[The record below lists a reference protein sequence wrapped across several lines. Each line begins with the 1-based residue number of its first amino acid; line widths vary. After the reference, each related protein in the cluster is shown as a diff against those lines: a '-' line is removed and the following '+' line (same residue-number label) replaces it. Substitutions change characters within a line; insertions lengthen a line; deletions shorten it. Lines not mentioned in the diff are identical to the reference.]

1 MRNCN
6 MCNYQYHSKCCSN
19 RPNHYCRPVYIKGEP
34 GPRGPVGRTGPQGP
48 LAPQSFVQLFDRN
61 YTNELTANGN
71 LNLSNEGINPI
82 YSTGEY
88 TLSTTTVTND
98 TLNLPEPGLYHIS
111 ISLRAS
117 FFQPVDPGDT
127 FGTPFQ
133 ILFNILNESN
143 ANVSDLS
150 YNGIISK
157 DPDAVIEVQ
166 LSTEFLYN
174 ATGPTPSLKIALSN
188 FNFPLAFEG
197 KLSVFDI
204 IFIVQKWEKP

>member
-1 MRNCN
+1 MRNCCDN
-6 MCNYQYHSKCCSN
+6 HTNCYCC
-19 RPNHYCRPVYIKGEP
+19 PVWIKGET
-34 GPRGPVGRTGPQGP
+34 GPRGPIGATGATGPQGPQGP

-61 YTNELTANGN
+61 YTNELTENGN
-71 LNLSNEGINPI
+71 LNLSNEGINPV

-117 FFQPVDPGDT
+117 FLQPVDPGDT

-133 ILFNILNESN
+133 ILFSILNEDN
-143 ANVSDLS
+143 ANVSNLN
-150 YNGIISK
+150 YMGIISK
-157 DPDAVIEVQ
+157 DEDATIEAQ

-174 ATGPTPSLKIALSN
+174 ATGASPSLKIALSN
-188 FNFPLAFEG
+188 FNFALAFEG